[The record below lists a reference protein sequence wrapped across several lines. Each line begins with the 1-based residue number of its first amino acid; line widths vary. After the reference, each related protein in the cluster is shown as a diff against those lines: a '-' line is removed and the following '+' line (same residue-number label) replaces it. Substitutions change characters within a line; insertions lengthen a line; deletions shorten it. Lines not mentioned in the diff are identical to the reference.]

1 MEDIYEKVTSILS
14 DKLGIAESEMKPNAC
29 FTKDLGI
36 DSLDY
41 VELLMDFESE
51 FQIRILDSEGESLK
65 TIGGAVDYIERK
77 INEM

>member
-29 FTKDLGI
+29 FIKDLGI